1 MRILGEAFP
10 LLVQVGPMQ
19 FTEESVREMAALY
32 EPYFARGEPYA
43 TLTLQPRNA
52 KTPGAKERKLIVDWV
67 TSPRVAE
74 ATKRLCVAS
83 ATVLPNPI
91 ARGVLTAMLWVWSP
105 PVPIRPVATVEE
117 GLDHCFGSIARAG
130 LKLPKPV
137 PLIRQEIL
145 QALRSLI

>member
-1 MRILGEAFP
+1 MRLLGEAFP

-32 EPYFARGEPYA
+32 EPYFARGERYA
-43 TLTLQPRNA
+43 TVSLQPRNA

-67 TSPRVAE
+67 TSARVAE

-91 ARGVLTAMLWVWSP
+91 ARGVFTAMPGVWSRAAPVRTAGGPCRNKAEQAPRHPGAP
-105 PVPIRPVATVEE
+105 PEE
-117 GLDHCFGSIARAG
+117 
-130 LKLPKPV
+130 
-137 PLIRQEIL
+137 RQTPGYM
-145 QALRSLI
+145 